1 VPKSAI
7 FAQIMNKYNQIST
20 ILMLTILTLVFNAC
34 VTRKEVVYFNDL
46 GASQE
51 FEKTKT
57 TPIVIQPG
65 DLLSIQVYSSDV
77 EAALPFNLPSQ
88 TNTTGGQ
95 MPSYTNGIAHKQGYP
110 VDNAGKI
117 YMPIVGEVDLK
128 GKPLD
133 SVNTII
139 ENKLIPFLKVPVVQ
153 VRILNFRVT
162 VLGDVRSPGTFNIP
176 NEKLSLPEAL
186 GIAGDMNISG
196 VRKNVLIIRE
206 EEGER
211 KAYRVDLTSKQAFQS
226 PAFYLKQNDIVYV
239 EPNRAQRNS
248 ASINSRAGIVISA
261 ISLIF
266 SFFILIK

>member
-1 VPKSAI
+1 
-7 FAQIMNKYNQIST
+7 
-20 ILMLTILTLVFNAC
+20 
-34 VTRKEVVYFNDL
+34 
-46 GASQE
+46 
-51 FEKTKT
+51 
-57 TPIVIQPG
+57 
-65 DLLSIQVYSSDV
+65 
-77 EAALPFNLPSQ
+77 
-88 TNTTGGQ
+88 
-95 MPSYTNGIAHKQGYP
+95 
-110 VDNAGKI
+110 
-117 YMPIVGEVDLK
+117 MPIVGEVDLK